1 MILLS
6 KNVTV
11 AFIRYYIYV
20 SMPYKSQVMLLREG
34 VILNLSK
41 ITEPRKQK
49 LKLEILHDLKNF

>member
-11 AFIRYYIYV
+11 AFILYYIYV

-41 ITEPRKQK
+41 ITEPGKQK
-49 LKLEILHDLKNF
+49 LKVEILHDLKNF